1 MCQRAITTGLLSSP
15 KHLITD
21 LSGLKI
27 RKLFHQCFTHIL
39 NSIWLIYYVC
49 NCLSSLLLSHTRPFP
64 FLNVNPTIK
73 TIKNIISYSFSIRN
87 RSTRESFSFFL
98 GKMTHKKES
107 CLIGSSNV
115 IFYYKK
121 HLPWMVEFA
130 FPLLIL
136 ITIKPRN
143 APARKRWNLSAG
155 SMNWKN
161 STITR
166 LLISQNV

>member
-15 KHLITD
+15 KLLITD
-21 LSGLKI
+21 LSGLKL

-87 RSTRESFSFFL
+87 RSTRESFSVFFRQNDTYYN
-98 GKMTHKKES
+98 KAKKCSRQKTIES
-107 CLIGSSNV
+107 IGWLNELEKQYDDP
-115 IFYYKK
+115 IAHFQKR
-121 HLPWMVEFA
+121 VEQLKA
-130 FPLLIL
+130 DKSRQYCCI
-136 ITIKPRN
+136 
-143 APARKRWNLSAG
+143 
-155 SMNWKN
+155 
-161 STITR
+161 
-166 LLISQNV
+166 

>member
-1 MCQRAITTGLLSSP
+1 MCQRSITTGLLSSP

-87 RSTRESFSFFL
+87 RSTRESFSVFFRQNDTYYD
-98 GKMTHKKES
+98 KAKKCSCQKTIES
-107 CLIGSSNV
+107 IGWLDELEKQYDDP
-115 IFYYKK
+115 IAHFQKR
-121 HLPWMVEFA
+121 VEQLKA
-130 FPLLIL
+130 DKSRQCCCI
-136 ITIKPRN
+136 
-143 APARKRWNLSAG
+143 
-155 SMNWKN
+155 
-161 STITR
+161 
-166 LLISQNV
+166 